1 MKTVLLF
8 LTILILSG
16 TNLYSQHDRSRLLP
30 EEINVL
36 NDFTKPALM
45 DSTELDSL
53 IISAM
58 NTIHIPGLAALIT
71 TKEDGIMWKRNYGF
85 ADVTSNQP
93 VEDSTLFIIASIS
106 KTIVATAIMQFWE
119 ADSFD
124 LDDNINDYLDDFQV
138 NIPSF
143 ENDTIT
149 FRMLLT
155 HTSSIEDNWGVLDA
169 LTICG
174 DSPIPLDSFLVEY
187 FTPGGIYYNSTL
199 NFISATPGTVWEY
212 SNVAV
217 CILAHLVEK
226 FSGMSFDQYCRDN
239 IFLPLGMYK
248 TSWFLAGLDTT
259 TIATPYKW
267 QGGQY
272 IPYCQ
277 YGCPDY
283 PDGQLRTTKIELEHF
298 LSAYMNW
305 GQYNGE
311 TILDSSTVDLIL
323 SDHLGYPIYGGDQGL
338 IWFQD
343 ARLGNRLPWGHTGGC
358 FGCNTGMFFKQY
370 EDQGWGIIC
379 FMNSAPG
386 SSALV
391 YMLNLLCDYAEDLT
405 DVEENFNILTDF
417 YLEQNYPNPFNPTTT
432 IKYQIPELS
441 RVTLKVYDVLGN
453 EIANLVNEEK
463 SIGSYQIEFDGSKL
477 SSGVYFYQLKAGSY
491 GETKKMV
498 LLR

>member
-1 MKTVLLF
+1 M
-8 LTILILSG
+8 
-16 TNLYSQHDRSRLLP
+16 
-30 EEINVL
+30 L
-36 NDFTKPALM
+36 NDFSKPAFI
-45 DSTELDSL
+45 DTTNLDLL
-53 IISAM
+53 IMSAM
-58 NTIHIPGLAALIT
+58 ETYHIPGLAALIT
-71 TKEDGIMWKRNYGF
+71 KKDSGIVWKRNYGY
-85 ADVTSNQP
+85 ANVALNQP
-93 VEDSTLFIIASIS
+93 VEDSTLFIIASVS

-124 LDDNINDYLDDFQV
+124 LDDNINDYLEDFQV
-138 NIPSF
+138 NIF
-143 ENDTIT
+143 NYENDSIT

-187 FTPGGIYYNSTL
+187 FTPGGIYYNSAL

-226 FSGMSFDQYCRDN
+226 FSGMSFDQYCRDY

-272 IPYCQ
+272 IPYCH

-311 TILDSSTVDLIL
+311 TILDSSTVALIL

-343 ARLGNRLPWGHTGGC
+343 ARLGNRLPWGHTGGWL
-358 FGCNTGMFFKQY
+358 GCNTGMFFKQY
-370 EDQGWGIIC
+370 ENWGVIC

-391 YMLNLLCDYAEDLT
+391 YILNLLCDYAQPT
-405 DVEENFNILTDF
+405 DVEEISNVITDF
-417 YLEQNYPNPFNPTTT
+417 YLEQNYPNPFNPSTT
-432 IKYQIPELS
+432 ISYSVPELS
-441 RVTLKVYDVLGN
+441 FVTLKVYDVLGS
-453 EIANLVNEEK
+453 EVAVLLNEEK
-463 SIGSYQIEFDGSKL
+463 SAGAYEVEFEEGRL
-477 SSGVYFYQLKAGSY
+477 SSGIYFYQLKAGDFIQ
-491 GETKKMV
+491 TKKMI
-498 LLR
+498 LMK